1 MRLFAGVLGRSV
13 SKMNHRIKYAI
24 GLWIH
29 MGGTDRGKYIKEYY
43 IFKHMEDNVCL
54 CPEKFR
60 FNSI

>member
-1 MRLFAGVLGRSV
+1 
-13 SKMNHRIKYAI
+13 MNHRIKYAI